1 MVPLQ
6 ARGRRLRRLIP
17 RNWSLNGAVCVA
29 LVLAVTL
36 GQASLATAQ
45 PANPGVDP
53 AFFPATGYRISSP
66 SVLDYFVHRGGV
78 RTFGY
83 PVSNEFPLLS
93 KRVQLF
99 QRALLQISADDSVT
113 TADILSSQIL
123 PITRIDGLSLPA
135 DDPDVVASAPSPD
148 AADYTTQALAFV
160 NVYVPDDR
168 NGLPVNFQ
176 STFLNSVTCADA
188 FGADACDPTQLEA
201 YDLEIWGLPTSLP
214 TSDPVNP
221 DFVYQRF

>member
-1 MVPLQ
+1 MVPLH
-6 ARGRRLRRLIP
+6 AGGRRLRRFMP
-17 RNWSLNGAVCVA
+17 QTWSLNAAVCVA
-29 LVLAVTL
+29 LVLAVIL

-45 PANPGVDP
+45 PANPGAEP

-66 SVLDYFVHRGGV
+66 AVVDYFLHRGGV

-113 TADILSSQIL
+113 TADILSSHIL

-135 DDPDVVASAPSPD
+135 DDPDVVASAPTPD

-160 NVYVPDDR
+160 NVYVPDDW

-176 STFLNSVTCADA
+176 STFLSSVTCDDA
-188 FGADACDPTQLEA
+188 FGTDPCDPTQLEA
-201 YDLEIWGLPTSLP
+201 YDL
-214 TSDPVNP
+214 
-221 DFVYQRF
+221 Q